1 MSESL
6 SRVILVSASFDSFF
20 LDPNRFTSRHTHTC
34 SMECRTNTPHPSL
47 CPYPVGDAMLRSF
60 PQARRLLRRMGFE
73 KGDAYFFKQ
82 MGKGMLCTYVL
93 FGAAWLWNE
102 TSPLGWW
109 TLKPRPKEEKEMAH
123 LYERREFP
131 YPGDEEAVEE
141 FIKSGGALGTT
152 IGPKGFA
159 DANMDSD
166 NMQKQLQSKKFD
178 QEAQKLWFRMR
189 NEVVQELQ
197 EKGFDV
203 E

>member
-1 MSESL
+1 MALSL
-6 SRVILVSASFDSFF
+6 SALVPRAGFRPSPVRRLRGGTECGGAVVLTGGFTVF
-20 LDPNRFTSRHTHTC
+20 LS
-34 SMECRTNTPHPSL
+34 SL
-47 CPYPVGDAMLRSF
+47 QIDVMLRGF

-73 KGDAYFFKQ
+73 KEDAYFWKQ
-82 MGKGMLCTYVL
+82 MGKGMLCTYAL

-109 TLKPRPKEEKEMAH
+109 TLKPRPKEEREMAH
-123 LYERREFP
+123 LYERRMFP

-166 NMQKQLQSKKFD
+166 NMQKQLQSKKFE

>member
-1 MSESL
+1 MVSRANLSIFFRVFGVLARASTQGSRFGDALFGVVAINPHLWSL
-6 SRVILVSASFDSFF
+6 LSPA
-20 LDPNRFTSRHTHTC
+20 
-34 SMECRTNTPHPSL
+34 
-47 CPYPVGDAMLRSF
+47 DAMLRGF

-73 KGDAYFFKQ
+73 KEDAYFWKQ
-82 MGKGMLCTYVL
+82 MGKGMLCTYAL
-93 FGAAWLWNE
+93 FGVAWLWNE

-109 TLKPRPKEEKEMAH
+109 TLKPRPKEEREMAH

-131 YPGDEEAVEE
+131 YPGDEEAIEE
-141 FIKSGGALGTT
+141 FIKSGGTLGTT

-166 NMQKQLQSKKFD
+166 NMQKQLQSKKFE

-189 NEVVQELQ
+189 NEVIQELQ

>member
-1 MSESL
+1 
-6 SRVILVSASFDSFF
+6 
-20 LDPNRFTSRHTHTC
+20 
-34 SMECRTNTPHPSL
+34 
-47 CPYPVGDAMLRSF
+47 MLRGF

-73 KGDAYFFKQ
+73 KEDAYFWKQ
-82 MGKGMLCTYVL
+82 MGKGMLCTYAL

-109 TLKPRPKEEKEMAH
+109 TLKPRPKEEREMAH
-123 LYERREFP
+123 LYERRMFP

-166 NMQKQLQSKKFD
+166 NMQKQLQSKKFE